1 MLPLTAHPS
10 DKAILEKEIQGVPYV
25 HTARMFYAKREQE
38 KADAFFKTAE
48 KFKDS
53 KAAILDLRG
62 NSGGDLLVAESWYR
76 SFSGTAKG
84 GHMQTLLKLP
94 LENPLLEEKFHA
106 EDFAQSL
113 SDLRKKEAWKQLD
126 ELHIQI
132 TALEEE

>member
-53 KAAILDLRG
+53 KAAILDCG
-62 NSGGDLLVAESWYR
+62 
-76 SFSGTAKG
+76 
-84 GHMQTLLKLP
+84 
-94 LENPLLEEKFHA
+94 
-106 EDFAQSL
+106 
-113 SDLRKKEAWKQLD
+113 KQRW
-126 ELHIQI
+126 
-132 TALEEE
+132 